1 MKEYMKDYKKIKY
14 ILAVVVS
21 SIVIFFS
28 VATLCL
34 PKKDYSENENRHLEE
49 FPEFSFEELK
59 SGQYVQ
65 KLERY
70 FTDHFLLRDS
80 LMNMYAT
87 VQKTEGVSE
96 INGVYLADDGYLI
109 EKNSEYKNLDKI
121 SDNFNQL
128 YKQAKDKN
136 VNMSVMLVP
145 TSITFNESLLPK
157 NAFYYSQQ
165 EAIDTIKSKLSEE
178 INFIEPFEK
187 DDNGRFD
194 EKYDMYQ
201 MFYKTDHHWTTYG
214 AYFAYENYCKS
225 LNLVPYKMDEYNIK
239 VVSDSFYGTVFSKV
253 NDMSVK
259 PDEIVCFEKDR
270 NLNIMYQGGMSD
282 SLYNESYLDQKD
294 KYSFFL
300 NNINDKIII
309 ENKDVNNGK
318 VLLVAKDSYANCFIP
333 FLTDYYEKIIVLD
346 TRYYM
351 YGVSGLI
358 EKENVTDILLL
369 FNMNT
374 IDTDA
379 AINGIY

>member
-1 MKEYMKDYKKIKY
+1 
-14 ILAVVVS
+14 
-21 SIVIFFS
+21 
-28 VATLCL
+28 
-34 PKKDYSENENRHLEE
+34 
-49 FPEFSFEELK
+49 
-59 SGQYVQ
+59 
-65 KLERY
+65 
-70 FTDHFLLRDS
+70 
-80 LMNMYAT
+80 
-87 VQKTEGVSE
+87 
-96 INGVYLADDGYLI
+96 
-109 EKNSEYKNLDKI
+109 
-121 SDNFNQL
+121 
-128 YKQAKDKN
+128 
-136 VNMSVMLVP
+136 
-145 TSITFNESLLPK
+145 
-157 NAFYYSQQ
+157 
-165 EAIDTIKSKLSEE
+165 
-178 INFIEPFEK
+178 
-187 DDNGRFD
+187 
-194 EKYDMYQ
+194 

-214 AYFAYENYCKS
+214 AYFAYENYCKA

-282 SLYNESYLDQKD
+282 SLYNESYLEQKD

-309 ENKDVNNGK
+309 ENKDINNSK